1 MVIALTSQQ
10 RDRVNV
16 QRGVV
21 VGLKK
26 HFWNSNI
33 WSGMQR
39 RQFCRWKNCSRYSFH
54 QTNYESYLFTQE
66 GIPRWVAFDSE
77 YQALPAV
84 VRREWLVFSPFRSP
98 RLLIRRQLV
107 VSLAYNAKREAETV
121 VLFPPPPTPYPQLQD
136 LYKIYI
142 RTFQSNISA
151 RHLLWEHHMLMQR
164 ALCPQI
170 QFLTSP

>member
-1 MVIALTSQQ
+1 M
-10 RDRVNV
+10 
-16 QRGVV
+16 
-21 VGLKK
+21 
-26 HFWNSNI
+26 
-33 WSGMQR
+33 
-39 RQFCRWKNCSRYSFH
+39 
-54 QTNYESYLFTQE
+54 
-66 GIPRWVAFDSE
+66 
-77 YQALPAV
+77 
-84 VRREWLVFSPFRSP
+84 VRREWLVFSPFLSP

-121 VLFPPPPTPYPQLQD
+121 AKLFRGRMLLPPPPTPHPQLQD

-142 RTFQSNISA
+142 RTFQNNISA